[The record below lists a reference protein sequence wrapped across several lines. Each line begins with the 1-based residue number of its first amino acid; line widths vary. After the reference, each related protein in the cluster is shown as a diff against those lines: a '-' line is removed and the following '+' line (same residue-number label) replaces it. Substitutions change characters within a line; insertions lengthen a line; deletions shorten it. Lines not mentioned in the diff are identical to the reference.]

1 MVQSHLVQRSL
12 TVAIT
17 ARVRIMDCYGAQKK
31 DAVSSLGVV
40 NFDHFKPNG
49 ISHFY
54 KLDQSISVLRV
65 LGWYFFLFIQF
76 FKLHFQ
82 MGL

>member
-17 ARVRIMDCYGAQKK
+17 ARVRMMDCYGAQKK

-40 NFDHFKPNG
+40 NLNPFKPNG
-49 ISHFY
+49 ISHSY

-65 LGWYFFLFIQF
+65 FWVVFFPSYSIF
-76 FKLHFQ
+76 
-82 MGL
+82 